1 MFSFKA
7 WWIPYWD
14 GLIIL
19 LALVNCL
26 MVPLETAI
34 DLEYTNYF
42 MYDIMNVVFDLLF
55 FSDILISF
63 NTTYEENNEEISDR
77 V

>member
-55 FSDILISF
+55 FADILISF

>member
-1 MFSFKA
+1 
-7 WWIPYWD
+7 
-14 GLIIL
+14 
-19 LALVNCL
+19 

-34 DLEYTNYF
+34 DIEYTNYF

-55 FSDILISF
+55 FADILISF